1 MNKFEKII
9 TKLTGDDASFLLAIL
24 CSVYENSKD
33 ESVKRNIDLLF
44 NLKFGISMEEFLDGV
59 GIDKIM
65 EKAQQECGCE
75 NCPDDDEDEE
85 EDEDDDE
92 LEDNEDVKEQV
103 IGFMLKGVSKKTAE
117 KLEKIQKQLNSSE
130 FEDYLKHNNIEY
142 KKLVV

>member
-1 MNKFEKII
+1 MNKSEKLI
-9 TKLTGDDASFLLAIL
+9 TQLTDDDAALFLALL
-24 CSVYENSKD
+24 WTVYANSKD
-33 ESVKRNIDLLF
+33 EDAKRNIDLVF

-59 GIDKIM
+59 WIDKIM
-65 EKAQQECGCE
+65 EKAQQECGCG
-75 NCPDDDEDEE
+75 NCSDDDEGEEDEDEDEE
-85 EDEDDDE
+85 TEDD
-92 LEDNEDVKEQV
+92 EDVKEEV

>member
-1 MNKFEKII
+1 MNKSEKLI
-9 TKLTGDDASFLLAIL
+9 TQLTDDDAALFLALL
-24 CSVYENSKD
+24 WTVYANSKD
-33 ESVKRNIDLLF
+33 EAAKRNIDLVF
-44 NLKFGISMEEFLDGV
+44 NLKFWISMEEFLDGV

-65 EKAQQECGCE
+65 EKSQQECECG
-75 NCPDDDEDEE
+75 NCSDDDEDEE
-85 EDEDDDE
+85 DGTDEDDEDEDD
-92 LEDNEDVKEQV
+92 VKEEV